1 MRLKHCDLL
10 VSVVVCNSCETAWS
24 WQPEST
30 SPSALMLSCLTTV
43 LLHIACI
50 SNVEQRRMKKR
61 AWDKYLI
68 KPFLF
73 FFIYSDRERQRLHSG
88 HSEEAERQICA
99 ADFHLLGA
107 DDKEESRRHASIH
120 RQTSTKVSWTFL
132 LREKFI
138 EASTFWKWWHEC

>member
-1 MRLKHCDLL
+1 MTYWFLWLFVTRVRQLGPDSLKAHHQVPLCSAVWLLCCYILLASAMSNKEMKMLKHLF
-10 VSVVVCNSCETAWS
+10 
-24 WQPEST
+24 
-30 SPSALMLSCLTTV
+30 
-43 LLHIACI
+43 
-50 SNVEQRRMKKR
+50 R

-68 KPFLF
+68 KPFPF

-107 DDKEESRRHASIH
+107 DDKEESRRHATIH